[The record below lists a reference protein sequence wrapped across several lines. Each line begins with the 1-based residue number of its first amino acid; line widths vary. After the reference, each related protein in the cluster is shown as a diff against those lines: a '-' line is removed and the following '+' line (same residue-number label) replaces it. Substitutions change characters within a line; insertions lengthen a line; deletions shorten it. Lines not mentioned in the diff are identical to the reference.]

1 MSRGFVEEKKSE
13 HAMKR
18 KEGYVLRSEK
28 KETVKKPKLR
38 TLSEYE
44 DIEFQIRSLSKNKYM
59 EKKVEKV

>member
-1 MSRGFVEEKKSE
+1 
-13 HAMKR
+13 MKR